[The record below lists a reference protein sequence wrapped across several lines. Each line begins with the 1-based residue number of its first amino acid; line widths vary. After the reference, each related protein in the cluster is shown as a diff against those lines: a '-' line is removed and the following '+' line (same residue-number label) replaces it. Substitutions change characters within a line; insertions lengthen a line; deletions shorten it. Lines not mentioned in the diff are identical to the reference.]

1 MLKTWGHLK
10 TCREDSSKNYKET
23 ENARINHHGKFEA
36 EQKLLR
42 IKRER
47 KDISALEYLLYPFV
61 FLDE

>member
-1 MLKTWGHLK
+1 MLKTRGHLK
-10 TCREDSSKNYKET
+10 RCREDSSKTIET

-47 KDISALEYLLYPFV
+47 KNISALEYLLYPFV